1 MQKTV
6 IAVAHHAAPVFQ
18 TGAATHVG
26 KVRARNE
33 DSLLARPEIGL
44 WAVADGMGGHDAGD
58 LASATVVDAL
68 RSIARPQTAAHL
80 LAQCERQLAQANS
93 TLVAISRE
101 RGAMLGTT
109 VAVLLVHREHFACV
123 WAGDSRI
130 YLLRD
135 RTITLCSRDHT
146 EAEELL
152 AEGRLTAA
160 EARAWPRRNVI
171 TRAIGV
177 REEAELEI
185 SNGVLQAGDAF
196 VLCSDGLTNHVE
208 DREILAMTAA
218 NAPQRACD
226 ALIDLTLSRGAS
238 DNVTAIVA
246 RYQPGT
252 SLRRRGPWE

>member
-1 MQKTV
+1 MKTV
-6 IAVAHHAAPVFQ
+6 IAALQHSSPAFQ

-26 KVRARNE
+26 RVRTRNE

-68 RSIARPQTAAHL
+68 RSVGRAQSAAHL

-93 TLVAISRE
+93 ELVEISHA

-109 VAVLLVHREHFACV
+109 IAVLLVHGEHFAGV

-130 YLLRD
+130 YLVRD
-135 RTITLCSRDHT
+135 RAITLCSRDHT
-146 EAEELL
+146 EAQDLV
-152 AEGRLTAA
+152 AEGHLTQA

-177 REEAELEI
+177 RDAPELEI
-185 SNGVLQAGDAF
+185 ANGTLRSGDVF
-196 VLCSDGLTNHVE
+196 VLCTDGLTNHVE
-208 DREILAMTAA
+208 DHEILAVAA
-218 NAPQRACD
+218 RNTPQRACD
-226 ALIDLTLSRGAS
+226 NLIELTLSRGAT
-238 DNVTAIVA
+238 DNATVIAV
-246 RYQPGT
+246 RYQPG
-252 SLRRRGPWE
+252 SASRRRGPWE